1 MEDHQEPFKIMIGQG
16 CKTPEGICEPKG
28 RKYFVSCHNGVVG
41 ALFVEEAIVL
51 CTEREQE
58 GTDLLNDL
66 GKSMHLLHCLPVLG
80 NCYHFQK
87 QNTCMYL

>member
-41 ALFVEEAIVL
+41 ALFVEEAIVFCGYAQFEKRSMSFPL
-51 CTEREQE
+51 LKMVSLDRE
-58 GTDLLNDL
+58 
-66 GKSMHLLHCLPVLG
+66 
-80 NCYHFQK
+80 
-87 QNTCMYL
+87 